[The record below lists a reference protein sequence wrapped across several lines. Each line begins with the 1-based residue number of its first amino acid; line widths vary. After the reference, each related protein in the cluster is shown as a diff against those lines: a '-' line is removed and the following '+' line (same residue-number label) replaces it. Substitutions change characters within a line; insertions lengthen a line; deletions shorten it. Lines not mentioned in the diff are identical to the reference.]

1 MRVVVLGSEETCV
14 AWVLVDPGVEERT
27 LVSVCLLGLNRCVWV
42 GKAVVCACFRLSNG
56 VD

>member
-14 AWVLVDPGVEERT
+14 ALVDPGVEERT

-42 GKAVVCACFRLSNG
+42 GKAVVGACFRLSNV